1 MKERYSSAHL
11 HYIQKR
17 ALKLRIA
24 ICDDEQ
30 HFRTGLKETLSR
42 YNNKVLH
49 SIEIC
54 EHTCGETLI
63 NTEHNYDIIFLD
75 YKLSGIDGLDTA
87 KRLRRNNVSSKIIF
101 ITNYPQFVFEAFE
114 VKTFRFYKKPVNKE
128 QLYKALDDYLER
140 FENDYPLMLK
150 GNREAMSINI
160 NDIEFIKASNKKCDI
175 AMPCNRLNCAASMS
189 TVFEL
194 LPKESFCKV
203 NKSFVVNLNNISK
216 YTTDSIYFNSGN
228 RAPIG
233 RKYLESFRETFR
245 NYAQRN
251 ST

>member
-1 MKERYSSAHL
+1 MKETSSNTHL

-17 ALKLRIA
+17 AIKLRIA

-30 HFRTGLKETLSR
+30 LFRDGLKETLSE
-42 YNNKVLH
+42 YNNKFLQC
-49 SIEIC
+49 IEIC
-54 EHTCGETLI
+54 EHSCGESLI
-63 NTEHNYDIIFLD
+63 DSEIDYDIIFLD
-75 YKLSGIDGLDTA
+75 YKMGGINGLDTA
-87 KRLRRNNVSSKIIF
+87 KQLRKKGVSSKIIF
-101 ITNYPQFVFEAFE
+101 ITNYPQFVYEAFE
-114 VKTFRFYKKPVNKE
+114 VKTFRFYKKPVSKE

-245 NYAQRN
+245 NYAQIN
-251 ST
+251 NI